1 MLPVIC
7 HSVKHGYS
15 EQDYNELMLT
25 VQSLPFSLV
34 LRSIIQLLNVMG
46 SIYNESKPF
55 IPLPLL

>member
-7 HSVKHGYS
+7 YSVKHGYS

-34 LRSIIQLLNVMG
+34 LRCIIQLLNLMG
-46 SIYNESKPF
+46 
-55 IPLPLL
+55 